1 MDYLR
6 HAHRSRRASQRVR
19 RQKAQGFASG
29 TISSC
34 AVLLPATTRER
45 SIEKLL
51 RRGILG
57 ATIAYLKTR
66 IFNSSGGPG
75 KEREE
80 RQPLNGRDITRRA
93 WGETHDD
100 LVVPTSVSP
109 GKRNEKAYARTPHP
123 HCTRSTTQHQKHCAW
138 RLGPLV
144 PPFFLCHLSPIKL
157 FAIGFLFGVGVH
169 VGGLRVCSTCAGVSV
184 FNTSGSESPRS
195 VQYWL

>member
-1 MDYLR
+1 MVERWIISAMLT
-6 HAHRSRRASQRVR
+6 AVEELQRVR

-45 SIEKLL
+45 SIEKLS

-100 LVVPTSVSP
+100 LVPTSDVGFP
-109 GKRNEKAYARTPHP
+109 ERERKRESLPAALHV
-123 HCTRSTTQHQKHCAW
+123 RSTTQHQKHCAW

-157 FAIGFLFGVGVH
+157 FASYRVFIWGWGSCWGFACVLH
-169 VGGLRVCSTCAGVSV
+169 LRWS
-184 FNTSGSESPRS
+184 
-195 VQYWL
+195 

>member
-45 SIEKLL
+45 SIEKLS

-100 LVVPTSVSP
+100 LVPTSVSR
-109 GKRNEKAYARTPHP
+109 KEKENEKAYPQ
-123 HCTRSTTQHQKHCAW
+123 HCTFDPRPSTRNTA
-138 RLGPLV
+138 LGGLALLC
-144 PPFFLCHLSPIKL
+144 PPFFFVIY
-157 FAIGFLFGVGVH
+157 
-169 VGGLRVCSTCAGVSV
+169 R
-184 FNTSGSESPRS
+184 R
-195 VQYWL
+195 